1 MNRTIR
7 PAVAF
12 AILIIL
18 VVLFVAGTGAGTC
31 TSGTASAVMPPTLTG
46 WVDADMRQQ
55 WVLSWMP
62 ESGGGLVTVSSDS
75 EDVSPEVT
83 CTALGGR
90 TVTLQGAQD
99 GVNRV
104 SVRIP
109 AGMARCDA
117 YMGGRPAS
125 QGAAAFNHV
134 HVGGVL
140 VIGVIDRADPRVA

>member
-7 PAVAF
+7 PAAAF
-12 AILIIL
+12 AILILL

-31 TSGTASAVMPPTLTG
+31 TSGTASAVTPPTLTG

-75 EDVSPEVT
+75 EEVSPEVT
-83 CTALGGR
+83 CTAVDGR
-90 TVTLQGAQD
+90 TVTLQGVQD
-99 GVNRV
+99 DVNRV
-104 SVRIP
+104 SVRVP
-109 AGMARCDA
+109 AGLSRCDV

-125 QGAAAFNHV
+125 RNRRAYNNVTIGDRHV
-134 HVGGVL
+134 V
-140 VIGVIDRADPRVA
+140 GVIAGGAQEA

>member
-18 VVLFVAGTGAGTC
+18 VVLFVAGAGAGTC
-31 TSGTASAVMPPTLTG
+31 TSGTASAVTPPTLTG

-75 EDVSPEVT
+75 EEVSPEVT

-90 TVTLQGAQD
+90 TVTLQGVQD
-99 GVNRV
+99 DVNRV
-104 SVRIP
+104 SVRVP
-109 AGMARCDA
+109 AGLSRCDV

-125 QGAAAFNHV
+125 RNRKAYNNVTIDGRRV
-134 HVGGVL
+134 M
-140 VIGVIDRADPRVA
+140 GVIAGGAQEA

>member
-1 MNRTIR
+1 MNRAIH

-18 VVLFVAGTGAGTC
+18 GVLFTVCTGACTR
-31 TSGTASAVMPPTLTG
+31 TSGTASAVTPPTLTG

-55 WVLSWMP
+55 WALSWTP
-62 ESGGGLVTVSSDS
+62 EAGGGLVTVSSDS
-75 EDVSPEVT
+75 EEVSPEVT

-90 TVTLQGAQD
+90 TVMLQGVQD

-104 SVRIP
+104 SVRVP
-109 AGMARCDA
+109 AGMGRCDV

-125 QGAAAFNHV
+125 RNRRAYNNVTVDGRHV
-134 HVGGVL
+134 V
-140 VIGVIDRADPRVA
+140 GVIAGGSVEA